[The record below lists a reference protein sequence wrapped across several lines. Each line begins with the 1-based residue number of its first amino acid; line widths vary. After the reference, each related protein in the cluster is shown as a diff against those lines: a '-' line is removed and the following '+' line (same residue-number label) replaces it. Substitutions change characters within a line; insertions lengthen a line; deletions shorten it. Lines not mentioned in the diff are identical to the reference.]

1 MLHHP
6 ADFWFKDKSCRMGN
20 KRGYIEKICKL
31 KTDKENKNQGQEGTE
46 VTWETQMRMIC
57 Q

>member
-20 KRGYIEKICKL
+20 KRGYIEEICKL

-46 VTWETQMRMIC
+46 VT
-57 Q
+57 